1 MGAGRAK
8 EVDADALTRY
18 TGSPMSTVSSR
29 SRALAGAVGVL
40 SLTIIAANVYAEV
53 FPLTGPVFGL
63 AIAPDSSVLV
73 ADAGAGIFE
82 IRKGQLSQVATLPGV
97 SDIAPIGTGNMFA
110 VTSRAFGGE
119 GKIYRVSRGST
130 RELADLFDFESRV
143 NPDGG
148 IIDTNPF
155 DVEVLTGGSALVADA
170 AANALLIVN
179 QRGDV
184 DWIATLPDEVVST
197 AHARA
202 LYGCPQQGPAFV
214 CNNDALPAQGVAT
227 SVVVGP
233 DGAYYVGE
241 LKGIPAPK
249 GRSRIWRIEP
259 GTRHAACGS
268 SPACRVVA
276 SGFTSIIDLAVGP
289 DGTLYVVEMDEE
301 SWLAMQL
308 GKGTGGSVNACNMR
322 TWNARRSQPVCPCC
336 PPWRSM
342 AAERS
347 TT

>member
-1 MGAGRAK
+1 
-8 EVDADALTRY
+8 
-18 TGSPMSTVSSR
+18 MSTVSSR
-29 SRALAGAVGVL
+29 PRALAGIVAVLV
-40 SLTIIAANVYAEV
+40 LTIVATNVYAVV

-82 IRKGQLSQVATLPGV
+82 IRKGLLSQVATLPGV
-97 SDIAPIGTGNMFA
+97 SDVAPIGTGNMFA
-110 VTSRAFGGE
+110 VTSRAFGGD
-119 GKIYRVSRGST
+119 GKVYRVSRGST
-130 RELADLFDFESRV
+130 RELADLFEFESRV

-197 AHARA
+197 AHAKA
-202 LYGCPQQGPAFV
+202 LYGCPQQGPAIV
-214 CNNDALPAQGVAT
+214 CNNNTLPAQGVAT

-249 GRSRIWRIEP
+249 GQSRVWRIEP
-259 GTRHAACGS
+259 GSRHAVCGR

-276 SGFTSIIDLAVGP
+276 SGFTSIIDLAMGP

-308 GKGTGGSVNACNMR
+308 GKGTGGSVNACNTR
-322 TWNARRSQPVCPCC
+322 TWQCTQVATGLPMLSAVAVDGRGTIYNVTNSLIPGLASISVLP
-336 PPWRSM
+336 
-342 AAERS
+342 
-347 TT
+347 